1 MGDKNRIMKDKYGD
15 REALEITYASF
26 NHHLESLMYDLTWS
40 QYSVGICPSPAMT
53 GGGQFQAFKAN
64 VQHRQEQTAKVHI
77 VRKGGG
83 NNSEEEQGQNFR
95 HGAEY
100 WKSVD

>member
-1 MGDKNRIMKDKYGD
+1 MKDKYGD

-64 VQHRQEQTAKVHI
+64 VQHRQEQTAQVHT
-77 VRKGGG
+77 VRDGHGD
-83 NNSEEEQGQNFR
+83 SLAEDQDHNFR
-95 HGAEY
+95 HGAG
-100 WKSVD
+100 

>member
-1 MGDKNRIMKDKYGD
+1 MP
-15 REALEITYASF
+15 ALVEESF
-26 NHHLESLMYDLTWS
+26 AEVLGAVIFKIEVLDELGQPHVPGGPIKE
-40 QYSVGICPSPAMT
+40 T
-53 GGGQFQAFKAN
+53 GGRQFQACKAY